1 MSRWAARSR
10 VPLVTMAQR
19 ESGSEASKPSG
30 SGKDPDVEG
39 IGNFA
44 PLQIA
49 EFGFGIELGREQANR
64 VDGAASVGG
73 VRGLGRVESVAGC
86 PNRARPGSLRRCCQ

>member
-1 MSRWAARSR
+1 
-10 VPLVTMAQR
+10 MAQR
-19 ESGSEASKPSG
+19 EAAASQQADG
-30 SGKDPDVEG
+30 SGKDADVEG

-44 PLQIA
+44 TLEIA

-64 VDGAASVGG
+64 VDGAASVSG
-73 VRGLGRVESVAGC
+73 VSGLGGIESVAGS